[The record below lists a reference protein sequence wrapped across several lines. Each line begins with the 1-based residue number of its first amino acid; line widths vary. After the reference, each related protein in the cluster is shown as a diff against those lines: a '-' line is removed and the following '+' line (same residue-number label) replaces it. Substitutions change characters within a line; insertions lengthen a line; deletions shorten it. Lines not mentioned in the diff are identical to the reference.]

1 MKYDCD
7 SRRLRREAKEQ
18 ARKAAKLEW
27 HPFFAV
33 LPVKI
38 GPHDCR
44 FLEWV
49 ERRRVPRRLEINT
62 GMGCFIQIGHREEY
76 RARAGR

>member
-7 SRRLRREAKEQ
+7 SRRLRREAKE
-18 ARKAAKLEW
+18 AAKLEW

-33 LPVKI
+33 LPVKV

-44 FLEWV
+44 FLEKV
-49 ERRRVPRRLEINT
+49 ERRYVSNRREVSAGT
-62 GMGCFIQIGHREEY
+62 HYFITLGHRIEY

>member
-1 MKYDCD
+1 MKFDCD

-44 FLEWV
+44 CLEWV
-49 ERRRVPRRLEINT
+49 ERRYVPFYVRPGVQWGDT
-62 GMGCFIQIGHREEY
+62 VEY